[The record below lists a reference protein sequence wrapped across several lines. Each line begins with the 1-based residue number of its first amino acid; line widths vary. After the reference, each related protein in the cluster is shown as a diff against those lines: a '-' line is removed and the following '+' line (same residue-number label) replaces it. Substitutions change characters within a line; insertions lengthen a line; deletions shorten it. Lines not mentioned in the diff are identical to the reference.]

1 MSKVT
6 ISLNGRAFTI
16 GCEEGQQAYL
26 RDLAGHLDGHV
37 RDLAD
42 KVGQIGDVR
51 LLLMASLI
59 VSDEMREAQGRTESM
74 KEEMTDLKGR
84 LSQAEARVRAE
95 RARAA
100 EAVSRAAEHLEALAG
115 AGEPDPGDGPGDEF
129 DDDPGGDAQGASG
142 ETP

>member
-1 MSKVT
+1 KVT

-26 RDLAGHLDGHV
+26 RELAGHLDGHV

-59 VSDEMREAQGRTESM
+59 VADEMREAQGRVEMM
-74 KEEMTDLKGR
+74 KDDMVELKGR
-84 LSQAEARVRAE
+84 LSQAEARLRAE

-100 EAVSRAAEHLEALAG
+100 EAVARAAEHLEALADDAGSEDG
-115 AGEPDPGDGPGDEF
+115 APHGE
-129 DDDPGGDAQGASG
+129 GA
-142 ETP
+142 

>member
-26 RDLAGHLDGHV
+26 RDLASHLDGHV
-37 RDLAD
+37 RDLSD
-42 KVGQIGDVR
+42 KVGQIGDLR

-59 VSDEMREAQGRTESM
+59 VADEMREAQGRIEAL
-74 KEEMTDLKGR
+74 EEERAELKGR
-84 LSQAEARVRAE
+84 LSQAEARQRAE

-100 EAVSRAAEHLEALAG
+100 EAIEAAAARLEALCDIG
-115 AGEPDPGDGPGDEF
+115 AHGDG
-129 DDDPGGDAQGASG
+129 
-142 ETP
+142 T

>member
-26 RDLAGHLDGHV
+26 RELAAHLDGHV
-37 RDLAD
+37 RDLAG

-51 LLLMASLI
+51 LLLMAALI
-59 VSDEMREAQGRTESM
+59 VADEMKEAKGRADALED
-74 KEEMTDLKGR
+74 EVLDLKGR
-84 LSQAEARVRAE
+84 ISQTEARRRAD

-100 EAVSRAAEHLEALAG
+100 EALVQAAERLEAFCAPD
-115 AGEPDPGDGPGDEF
+115 AASDTPSDGES
-129 DDDPGGDAQGASG
+129 A
-142 ETP
+142 

>member
-37 RDLAD
+37 RDLSD
-42 KVGQIGDVR
+42 KVGQIGDLR

-59 VSDEMREAQGRTESM
+59 VADEMREAQGRIEAL
-74 KEEMTDLKGR
+74 EEERSDLKGR
-84 LSQAEARVRAE
+84 LSQAEARVRTE

-100 EAVSRAAEHLEALAG
+100 EAIEAAAARLESLCEIG
-115 AGEPDPGDGPGDEF
+115 ADGEG
-129 DDDPGGDAQGASG
+129 
-142 ETP
+142 T

>member
-59 VSDEMREAQGRTESM
+59 VADEMREAQGRAESL
-74 KEEMTDLKGR
+74 KDEMTELKGR

-95 RARAA
+95 RSRAA
-100 EAVSRAAEHLEALAG
+100 EAIERAADQLESLLG
-115 AGEPDPGDGPGDEF
+115 AAEDAASAEGPDDE
-129 DDDPGGDAQGASG
+129 AS
-142 ETP
+142 

>member
-1 MSKVT
+1 VSKVT

-59 VSDEMREAQGRTESM
+59 VSDEMREAQGRSEAM
-74 KEEMTDLKGR
+74 KEEMTELKGR

-115 AGEPDPGDGPGDEF
+115 AGEAGLGEDPSDN
-129 DDDPGGDAQGASG
+129 PGGDAQRTSG